1 MSTYAIVAFLLNL
14 ATALAY
20 INQRYIKMQPT
31 IAIMAGS
38 LLLSLSLIVLG
49 AFGLGTQTHDHISM
63 LINSLNFHDILIDGM
78 LSFLLFAG
86 ALNVD
91 LNELNRVKWEII
103 SLAVFGTVAS
113 CFLIA
118 SGTYCIINLLGGHL
132 SYYYCLLFGALI
144 SPTDPIAVMATLK
157 QISAPRALSVK
168 IAGESL
174 FNDGV
179 AIVLFITIY
188 RAAFDYTH
196 NVTVGTIIALF
207 TQQAVG
213 GVAYG
218 ILIGLIAYKL
228 IKPIDDHKIEILI
241 TLGITT
247 GGYILAQNL
256 GVSGPLAMVV
266 AGLFIGNR
274 GRQFAMSAQSRKS
287 LFEFWE
293 LIDEILNAV
302 LFLLIGFEILSI
314 HDFSITFIPGL
325 LAIPLV
331 LLVRAVTVALPMSLF
346 KLKKSYPPYTTTI
359 IIWGGLRGGLAVAL
373 ALVIPGSGTDRILI
387 LTMTYMVVLF
397 SILVQ
402 GSTAPYLIKRSKA
415 SSEKSVS
422 STSETKD

>member
-1 MSTYAIVAFLLNL
+1 MSTYAIIAFLLNL

-20 INQRYIKMQPT
+20 INHRFIKMQPT

-38 LLLSLSLIVLG
+38 LLLSLTLIIMG
-49 AFGLGTQTHDHISM
+49 SFGYGIQAYEKVSM
-63 LINSLNFHDILIDGM
+63 LINSLDFHDLLMDGM

-91 LNELNRVKWEII
+91 LNDLNRVKWEIL
-103 SLAVFGTVAS
+103 SLAVFGTIAS

-118 SGTYCIINLLGGHL
+118 TITYGMLDWLGLHL
-132 SYYYCLLFGALI
+132 TYNYCLLFGALI

-157 QISAPRALSVK
+157 QIAAPRALNVK

-188 RAAFDYTH
+188 RITFGDGEA
-196 NVTVGTIIALF
+196 VTATSILLLF
-207 TQQAVG
+207 SQQAIG
-213 GVAYG
+213 GVLYG
-218 ILIGLIAYKL
+218 ILLGLVTYKL
-228 IKPIDDHKIEILI
+228 MKPIDDHKTEILL
-241 TLGITT
+241 TLTVTT
-247 GGYILAQNL
+247 GGYIFAQEI
-256 GVSGPLAMVV
+256 GVSGPLAMVM

-274 GRQFAMSAQSRKS
+274 GKNFAMSPQSRKS
-287 LFEFWE
+287 LYEFWE

-302 LFLLIGFEILSI
+302 LFLLIGFEILSL
-314 HDFSITFIPGL
+314 HDVSSSILPGI

-331 LLVRAVTVALPMSLF
+331 LLVRAVTVALPMGLF

-373 ALVIPGSGTDRILI
+373 ALVIPGTEAERILI

-402 GSTAPYLIKRSKA
+402 GSTASYLIERSKTA
-415 SSEKSVS
+415 SES
-422 STSETKD
+422 